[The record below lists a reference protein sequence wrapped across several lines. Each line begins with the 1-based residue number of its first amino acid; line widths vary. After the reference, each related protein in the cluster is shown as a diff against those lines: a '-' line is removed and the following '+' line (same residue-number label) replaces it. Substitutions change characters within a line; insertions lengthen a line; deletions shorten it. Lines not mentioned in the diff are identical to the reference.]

1 MSEGSANRKPSSGPN
16 TIEDW
21 KGRIEEILEEINPET
36 VQKAYAGNASAQA
49 IIQALVVELHA
60 AVVFLAGYKS
70 AFQVAQDTL
79 LEMVNIIIDT
89 LQAILLALG
98 IMYLLK
104 KASKKRK
111 TDVEVNV
118 NISESEAKKIAGDR
132 VKARPSVPDSTD
144 KDKDTTFLYYRL
156 QWATHFILTTL
167 NAAAIQEDADGEEL
181 VWRAHLDDKTCS
193 ICRYMDG
200 QVSVDGD
207 FLPVILKKFTEYV
220 PYAPFMG
227 WPHAHP
233 RCRCWAEIAD

>member
-1 MSEGSANRKPSSGPN
+1 MSEAANEPKNLEGWQDRV
-16 TIEDW
+16 T
-21 KGRIEEILEEINPET
+21 EILEEIDPET

-49 IIQALVVELHA
+49 IIQAWVVELHA
-60 AVVFLAGYKS
+60 AVVFLAVYKS

-104 KASKKRK
+104 KARKKRK
-111 TDVEVNV
+111 TDVEIDVK
-118 NISESEAKKIAGDR
+118 ISESEAKEIAGDR
-132 VKARPSVPDSTD
+132 VKARPSIPDSTD
-144 KDKDTTFLYYRL
+144 KDKDATFLYYRL

-207 FLPVILKKFTEYV
+207 FLPVILKKFTKYSSYV
-220 PYAPFMG
+220 PFMG